1 MKRLLLTLAMVLG
14 LGLAAYAQPRAIG
27 VRLGGDADFSYEHQ
41 LGNNMIDLEVGVPGF
56 FNAFDGHWGVHAAC
70 TYDWIFK
77 FNSWSGKGEW
87 NWYPGV
93 GLAGGFYN
101 CKAEDHNGHGFL
113 GIAGRIGVEYNFWFP
128 LQLSLD
134 YRPVIG
140 YGFNHGFY
148 DAGFY
153 GVALGVRYRFN

>member
-1 MKRLLLTLAMVLG
+1 MKKLLFTLALVLG
-14 LGLAAYAQPRAIG
+14 FGLAAYAQPRAIG
-27 VRLGGDADFSYEHQ
+27 LRLGGDVDASYQHQ
-41 LGNNMIDLEVGVPGF
+41 LGKNMIEVEAGLPYF
-56 FNAFDGHWGVHAAC
+56 FDGHFGFHAAA
-70 TYDWIFK
+70 TYDWLFNFK
-77 FNSWSGKGEW
+77 SWEHRGEW

-93 GLAGGFYN
+93 GLAGGYYGCGN
-101 CKAEDHNGHGFL
+101 EEHNGHGFI